1 MRRNGTLDYWI
12 RKRIKSIEAAFTPE
26 YCRAIDRVTNLL
38 ATRFQAGHTLFVC
51 GNGGSAADAQHIVA
65 ELVGRFQ
72 MQRQGLPAIAL
83 GTNPATFTAWSN
95 DCQFETIFAR
105 EIEALGKPGDILW
118 GISTS
123 GKSPNVIQA
132 LKTAKEMGLMTIGM
146 AGNGG
151 GMMVEF
157 TDYPLFIEQP
167 LTACVQE
174 IHLMTYHRICEQIE
188 VQLFG
193 TAWQEKFAEKTAV

>member
-1 MRRNGTLDYWI
+1 VDYWI
-12 RKRIKSIEAAFTPE
+12 RKRIKSIEEAFTPE
-26 YCRAIDRVTNLL
+26 YCRAIDRVSHLL
-38 ATRFQAGHTLFVC
+38 AAHFQAGHTLLVC

-95 DCQFETIFAR
+95 DCEFETIFAR
-105 EIEALGKPGDILW
+105 EVESLGKPGDVLW

-123 GKSPNVIQA
+123 GKSSNVVCA
-132 LKTAKEMGLMTIGM
+132 LKTAKERGLMTIGM
-146 AGNGG
+146 AGNSGG
-151 GMMVEF
+151 LLAEF
-157 TDYPLFIEQP
+157 VDYPLFIEQ
-167 LTACVQE
+167 LQTACVQE
-174 IHLMTYHRICEQIE
+174 IHLMTYHRICEQVE

-193 TAWQEKFAEKTAV
+193 TAWSESLTVKTAV